1 MSEPPITAMTRAW
14 KCRMRPSE
22 ASDHRRQTVVRTGN
36 LQPRTPVRSPTS
48 RVRSQSGSPRGRRGV
63 TTVARR
69 WFGRG
74 TSNLARQ
81 CDPLPRECDPR
92 AVRPRPARSDHRR
105 QTVVRTGNL
114 QPRTPVRSRAARQ
127 WDRARDRADARGLRT
142 SSPTKPRTH
151 VHGRPHRA
159 PSHNQMIR
167 SIQRSVL
174 SISFRKMP
182 IASLSRWY
190 SAISKSS
197 SLLFLLSSL

>member
-1 MSEPPITAMTRAW
+1 M
-14 KCRMRPSE
+14 
-22 ASDHRRQTVVRTGN
+22 
-36 LQPRTPVRSPTS
+36 
-48 RVRSQSGSPRGRRGV
+48 

-81 CDPLPRECDPR
+81 CDPVLH
-92 AVRPRPARSDHRR
+92 ANGIA
-105 QTVVRTGNL
+105 QGIGL
-114 QPRTPVRSRAARQ
+114 TPEAC
-127 WDRARDRADARGLRT
+127 GLRPLQNHALT
-142 SSPTKPRTH
+142 C
-151 VHGRPHRA
+151 VVAARA
-159 PSHNQMIR
+159 PSHSQMIR